1 MDLQEMQKALD
12 MEQIPE
18 DFHTIYCDIADSWQA
33 RAGLILSEA
42 YITKTLDDCF
52 ALIPYRKEI
61 LAAAAELGKNPAL
74 QLLICL
80 LEQWIRQGG
89 RPVKDVYTPP
99 VGTGLAYDWLHLFP
113 AIPTMP
119 ESVAYLRKRKVPE
132 DVIAATLQ
140 EYDASVE
147 LRLLAVGRPCFSAD
161 RLNWLRCVI
170 FNRILHIGRFN
181 YDFPGK
187 CLVGMRVYEN
197 ARGEFAVLAD
207 NVTVH
212 PSGYLLGT
220 AGYTD
225 PEGAFPAQIRETDTA
240 FIGYPAE
247 GSRVLSNTVSLSKS
261 EWHLRLCPDDLMVRI
276 HIPRKGAFDRQTILD
291 SYRRA
296 KEIFRTS
303 YPDMPFVAFFCSSW
317 LMSPDLP
324 DILKPESNI
333 LGFQDTFTHIPFSS
347 SGRLVFSFL
356 FPGCAGD
363 PALYS
368 QLPEDTS
375 LQRAVKQRYLAG
387 DFIRDGAGFFL

>member
-1 MDLQEMQKALD
+1 MNLKEMQRQLG
-12 MEQIPE
+12 MEQIPKE
-18 DFHTIYCDIADSWQA
+18 FPAIYRDLAHIWQDRADH
-33 RAGLILSEA
+33 ILSET

-52 ALIPYRKEI
+52 ALITYRKEV
-61 LAAAAELGKNPAL
+61 LAAAEEIRKTPAL

-89 RPVKDVYTPP
+89 RPVSDVYTPP

-119 ESVAYLRKRKVPE
+119 ESVAYLRGRNVPE

-140 EYDASVE
+140 EYDASVQ
-147 LRLLAVGRPCFSAD
+147 LRLLTVGRPCFTAD

-181 YDFPGK
+181 YDFPSK
-187 CLVGMRVYEN
+187 CLTGMRVYEN
-197 ARGEFAVLAD
+197 AHGEYAVLAD

-212 PSGYLLGT
+212 ASGYLLGT
-220 AGYTD
+220 AGYED
-225 PEGAFPAQIRETDTA
+225 PEGSFLAEIQETDTA
-240 FIGYPAE
+240 FIGYPAQ
-247 GSRVLSNTVSLSKS
+247 GPRVLSHTVSLPKDQ
-261 EWHLRLCPDDLMVRI
+261 WRLRLCPDDLLVRI
-276 HIPRKGAFDRQTILD
+276 HIPRNGAFDKQTILD
-291 SYRRA
+291 SYQKA
-296 KEIFRTS
+296 KEVFRTS
-303 YPDMPFVAFFCSSW
+303 YPDMPFQGFLCSSW
-317 LMSPDLP
+317 LMSPDLRS
-324 DILKPESNI
+324 ILKPDSNI

-356 FPGCAGD
+356 FPGCAND
-363 PALYS
+363 PASYS

-387 DFIRDGAGFFL
+387 DYIRDGAGFFF

>member
-1 MDLQEMQKALD
+1 MDLKEMQLALG

-18 DFHTIYCDIADSWQA
+18 DFYAIYCNIADSWQD
-33 RAGLILSEA
+33 RANLILSES

-52 ALIPYRKEI
+52 ALIPYRAEV
-61 LAAAAELGKNPAL
+61 LAAAEEIRKNPAM

-89 RPVKDVYTPP
+89 RPVGDVYTPP
-99 VGTGLAYDWLHLFP
+99 VGTGLAYDFLHLFP

-119 ESVAYLRKRKVPE
+119 ESVAYLRKRNVPE

-140 EYDASVE
+140 EYDESVQ
-147 LRLLAVGRPCFSAD
+147 LRLLAVGKPCFTVD

-170 FNRILHIGRFN
+170 FNRILHIGRFK
-181 YDFPGK
+181 YDFPSK

-197 ARGEFAVLAD
+197 AQGEFTVLAD

-225 PEGAFPAQIRETDTA
+225 PEGAFLAEIQETDTA
-240 FIGYPAE
+240 IVGYPAQ
-247 GSRVLSNTVSLSKS
+247 GARVMPHTVSLDKS
-261 EWHLRLCPDDLMVRI
+261 QWRLRLCPDDSLVRI
-276 HIPRKGAFDRQTILD
+276 HIPRNGAFDKQTILD

-296 KEIFRTS
+296 KEVFKTS
-303 YPDMPFVAFFCSSW
+303 YPDMPFKAFLCSSW
-317 LMSPDLP
+317 LMSPDLRS
-324 DILKPESNI
+324 ILKPTSNI

-347 SGRLVFSFL
+347 TGRLVFSFV
-356 FPGCAGD
+356 FPGC
-363 PALYS
+363 PYNPELFS
-368 QLPEDTS
+368 QLPEETS
-375 LQRAVKQRYLAG
+375 LQRAVKQRYMSG